1 MPDLKPV
8 TREGVTIPANHS
20 FAAVNEFVH
29 GDVHF
34 EELQWA
40 MLGLAT
46 DRERI
51 VDELRALANL
61 VVLYTDGEALPTK
74 QELRERALSA
84 LANVAVSK
92 PSQ

>member
-1 MPDLKPV
+1 MPDLKPI

-51 VDELRALANL
+51 ETALRD
-61 VVLYTDGEALPTK
+61 LYNVIRDRHYGRMPEEVEKAFN
-74 QELRERALSA
+74 AAGSA
-84 LANVAVSK
+84 LANARG
-92 PSQ
+92 

>member
-1 MPDLKPV
+1 MPDLQPI

-40 MLGLAT
+40 MLGLAK

-51 VDELRALANL
+51 ETALRD
-61 VVLYTDGEALPTK
+61 LYNVIRDLHYWRMPEEVGKAFN
-74 QELRERALSA
+74 AAGSA
-84 LANVAVSK
+84 LANS
-92 PSQ
+92 